1 MEYTYM
7 SVFDGFSYMSILLII
22 AQFMRA
28 KIKFLQNFLFRLL
41 FWLVCW
47 DYFLGPQFLGLIPWS
62 GSIGSYAYMLV
73 CVLFAGLFLGKKEKI
88 NMKTMF
94 HQVGDS
100 FCVNMAA
107 EFICFGSALLI
118 GRSFNAPFISKCVSG
133 NFSSASFGFLR
144 GTRICFNYRHSFKQ
158 SIGKRRLCSYWTDL
172 CDNGTFNRNLSWSS
186 LH

>member
-7 SVFDGFSYMSILLII
+7 SFLMDFSYMSILLII

-28 KIKFLQNFLFRLL
+28 KIKFLQNFFIPASLL
-41 FWLVCW
+41 AGLLGL
-47 DYFLGPQFLGLIPWS
+47 FLGPQFLGLIPWS

-118 GRSFNAPFISKCVSG
+118 GGALMLLLFPNVFPEISLLLP
-133 NFSSASFGFLR
+133 FGFLR

>member
-1 MEYTYM
+1 MEYTYYVVLM
-7 SVFDGFSYMSILLII
+7 DFSYMSILLII

-28 KIKFLQNFLFRLL
+28 KIKFLQNFFIPASLL
-41 FWLVCW
+41 AGLLGL
-47 DYFLGPQFLGLIPWS
+47 FLGPQFLGLIPWS

-118 GRSFNAPFISKCVSG
+118 GGALMLLLFPNVFPEFLFC
-133 NFSSASFGFLR
+133 FLR
-144 GTRICFNYRHSFKQ
+144 VSAGD
-158 SIGKRRLCSYWTDL
+158 TDML
-172 CDNGTFNRNLSWSS
+172 QLSAQ
-186 LH
+186 L